1 MTPATPTTLPYR
13 ARAGNLPA
21 RLEVKFHQASGSSV
35 TGPDLHLTAGAVGT
49 WEFRLTV
56 EAPVQAGGGFLFERY
71 GFLLSHSVQNTRPRG
86 RDYVTVHSSTQAQV
100 RLEIN
105 ELNQAHWPSFARIVV
120 ERGTLTPGDELRLVI
135 GDTSQGGPGS
145 EVYDVTCQGRIVASV
160 DRSGGL
166 DYRQL
171 SGGEIPVH
179 VSSDPTPTL
188 LRLLGPSIAR
198 PGEPFALHLAVYDR
212 NHNVCTQYTGTV
224 ELRAEASQL
233 RGLPPEVRLGTKDAG
248 FAVIQGVTA
257 QAPGLVRIKAHDQV
271 HALSTLSNP
280 LLVQSDPE
288 TLLLWGDLHSHSWGD
303 ISMGL
308 MDDPTPVLHPAG
320 RHAQARGQARLD
332 FAAPGPMAPP
342 DQTHR
347 PAVWEAHQAAYR
359 ANDAPGRYVP
369 FLAAEAHPHV
379 GGDRNVIF
387 RDWAE
392 RYAPAFAEM
401 DYLVETYGEREDVLL
416 EAHVGG
422 GPADWDAYPMAR
434 EPVVE
439 VASGHGSVEWLLQ
452 RALRHGHRPA
462 VDRLGRHPPAP
473 AGRAHGRA
481 PLPRPLRQPPQHARL
496 RHRLRSRSRR
506 AGGPRCER
514 HAIWDAV
521 MQRRTHAT
529 TGARIILDV
538 RANGHPAG
546 SEIEVD
552 GKPRLTIN
560 ANACA
565 QIERIDLIRNDRA
578 LAAWRP
584 NALDV
589 QLDFEDEAPLQEAA
603 YYVRLRQT
611 DGEYA
616 WSTPIWVAC
625 RVGCPASVSELPAW
639 NQHEPVDLAA
649 ARPNDAEPYAQ
660 PLLDYLAANEDPSRF
675 HDLTPIRIVDEVPG
689 RAALFYAYLD
699 EDREPISIRWYFEF
713 EMPRLRLDWGWR
725 DFGTKDGG

>member
-1 MTPATPTTLPYR
+1 MR
-13 ARAGNLPA
+13 GGNEPGG
-21 RLEVKFHQASGSSV
+21 LEVTFHSADGPGVSG
-35 TGPDLHLTAGAVGT
+35 PNLQLTAGAVGT
-49 WEFRLTV
+49 WEFRIAV
-56 EAPVQAGGGFLFERY
+56 KAPVAAGGGFFFERY

-86 RDYVTVHSSTQAQV
+86 RDYVTLQARTDASV
-100 RLEIN
+100 RLELN
-105 ELNQAHWPSFARIVV
+105 ELNQANWPPFARIVV
-120 ERGTLTPGDELRLVI
+120 DHGTLAPGDELRLLI

-145 EVYDVTCQGRIVASV
+145 EVYDVTCQGRIVVSV
-160 DRSGGL
+160 DRSGSL
-166 DYRQL
+166 AYRQL
-171 SGGEIPVH
+171 KDGEIRLDVE
-179 VSSDPTPTL
+179 SDTQPTL

-198 PGEPFALHLAVYDR
+198 PGEPFALHLAAYDR
-212 NHNVCTQYTGTV
+212 NHNVCRQYAGLV
-224 ELRAEASQL
+224 QLRAGTSPL
-233 RGLPPEVRLGTKDAG
+233 VGLPPAVRLEPDNEGLA
-248 FAVIQGVTA
+248 IIEGVTA
-257 QAPGLVRIKAHDQV
+257 PTPGLIRIEARDQENGL
-271 HALSTLSNP
+271 ATLSNP
-280 LLVQSDPE
+280 LLVQSNPE
-288 TLLLWGDLHSHSWGD
+288 MLLLWGDLHSHSWGD

-342 DQTHR
+342 DQTQR

-369 FLAAEAHPHV
+369 FLAAEAHPNV

-439 VASGHGSVEWLLQ
+439 VASGHGSAEWLLQ

-462 VDRLGRHPPAP
+462 VIASGDTHLPLLAAPMAAHHFRGRFGSHLNMRDCAIGCGPVA
-473 AGRAHGRA
+473 AVRAD
-481 PLPRPLRQPPQHARL
+481 
-496 RHRLRSRSRR
+496 
-506 AGGPRCER
+506 RCER

-521 MQRRTHAT
+521 MARRTYAT

-546 SEIEVD
+546 SEIELD
-552 GKPRLTIN
+552 DKPGLTIN
-560 ANACA
+560 ANACSK
-565 QIERIDLIRNDRA
+565 IERIDLIRDDRA
-578 LAAWRP
+578 LAVWRP

-589 QLDFEDEAPLQEAA
+589 QLDFEDEAPLYEAA

-625 RVGCPASVSELPAW
+625 RVGRPGSDSALPAW
-639 NQHEPVDLAA
+639 NQHETFDLSA
-649 ARPNDAEPYAQ
+649 ARPNDAEPFAKQ
-660 PLLDYLAANEDPSRF
+660 LLDYLTANEDPDRF
-675 HDLTPIRIVDEVPG
+675 HDITPVRIVNEVPG
-689 RAALFYAYLD
+689 RAALFYAYLGT
-699 EDREPISIRWYFEF
+699 DREPISIRWYFEF

>member
-1 MTPATPTTLPYR
+1 MTPTSRTTLPFR
-13 ARAGNLPA
+13 VRGGNVPA
-21 RLEVKFHQASGSSV
+21 KIEVWFHPADGPSIS
-35 TGPDLHLTAGAVGT
+35 GPDLDLTAGAVGT
-49 WEFRLTV
+49 WELLLTV
-56 EAPVQAGGGFLFERY
+56 EAPVAAGGGFLVERY
-71 GFLLSHSVQNTRPRG
+71 GFLLSHCVQNTRPRG
-86 RDYVTVHSSTQAQV
+86 RDFVTLRARTQAHV
-100 RLEIN
+100 RLELN
-105 ELNQAHWPSFARIVV
+105 ELNQSNCPAFARIVV
-120 ERGTLTPGDELRLVI
+120 ARGTLAPGDELGLVI

-166 DYRQL
+166 DYRQI
-171 SGGEIPVH
+171 SGGEIRLH

-224 ELRAEASQL
+224 ELRAVASQL

-257 QAPGLVRIKAHDQV
+257 QAPGLVRIEAHDQA

-387 RDWAE
+387 RDWEE
-392 RYAPAFAEM
+392 RHAPAWADM

-462 VDRLGRHPPAP
+462 VIASGDTHLPLLAAPMAAHLYRGRFGSHLNIRDCAIGCGPVA
-473 AGRAHGRA
+473 AVRAA
-481 PLPRPLRQPPQHARL
+481 
-496 RHRLRSRSRR
+496 
-506 AGGPRCER
+506 RCER

-521 MQRRTHAT
+521 QNRRTYAT
-529 TGARIILDV
+529 TGARIILEV
-538 RANGHPAG
+538 QANGHPAG
-546 SEIEVD
+546 SEIETED
-552 GKPRLTIN
+552 RPRLTIT
-560 ANACA
+560 AHACA
-565 QIERIDLIRNDRA
+565 PIERIDLIRNDRA
-578 LAAWRP
+578 LMDWYP
-584 NALDV
+584 EALDV
-589 QLDFEDEAPLQEAA
+589 ALEFTDESPLPEAA
-603 YYVRLRQT
+603 YYVRLSQA

-616 WSTPIWVAC
+616 WSTPIWITCSA
-625 RVGCPASVSELPAW
+625 GNPDPTAHLPAW
-639 NQHEPVDLAA
+639 NQHEPVNLAT
-649 ARPNDAEPYAQ
+649 ARPNYAEAFTKQ
-660 PLLDYLAANEDPSRF
+660 LLSYLAANEDPSRF
-675 HDLTPIRIVDEVPG
+675 RDLTPIRIVHEAPG

-699 EDREPISIRWYFEF
+699 EDREPISIRWYFDF
-713 EMPRLRLDWGWR
+713 AMPRLRLDWGWR
-725 DFGTKDGG
+725 DFGAKDGG

>member
-1 MTPATPTTLPYR
+1 MTPTSRTTLPFR
-13 ARAGNLPA
+13 VRGGNLPA
-21 RLEVKFHQASGSSV
+21 KIEVWFHPADGPSIS
-35 TGPDLHLTAGAVGT
+35 GPDLELTAGAVGT
-49 WEFRLTV
+49 WELLLTV
-56 EAPVQAGGGFLFERY
+56 EAPVAAGGGFLVERY
-71 GFLLSHSVQNTRPRG
+71 GFLLSHCVQNTRPRG
-86 RDYVTVHSSTQAQV
+86 RDFVTLRARTQAHV
-100 RLEIN
+100 RLELN
-105 ELNQAHWPSFARIVV
+105 ELNQSNCPAFARIVV
-120 ERGTLTPGDELRLVI
+120 ERGTLAPGDELGLVI

-166 DYRQL
+166 DYRQI
-171 SGGEIPVH
+171 SGGEIRLH

-224 ELRAEASQL
+224 ELRAAASQL
-233 RGLPPEVRLGTKDAG
+233 RGLPPEVRLGPKDAG

-257 QAPGLVRIKAHDQV
+257 QAPGLVRIEARDRP

-342 DQTHR
+342 DQTQR

-369 FLAAEAHPHV
+369 FLAAESHPHV

-387 RDWAE
+387 REWEE
-392 RYAPAFAEM
+392 RHAPAWADM
-401 DYLVETYGEREDVLL
+401 DYLVDTYGERDDVLL

-452 RALRHGHRPA
+452 RALRHGHRPGVIASGDTHLPLLAAPMAAHHFRGRFGSHLNMRDCAIGCGPVAA
-462 VDRLGRHPPAP
+462 V
-473 AGRAHGRA
+473 RA
-481 PLPRPLRQPPQHARL
+481 
-496 RHRLRSRSRR
+496 
-506 AGGPRCER
+506 PRCER

-521 MQRRTHAT
+521 MSRQTYAT

-538 RANGHPAG
+538 RANGHLAG
-546 SEIEVD
+546 SDIELD
-552 GKPRLTIN
+552 DKPRLAIN
-560 ANACA
+560 AHACA
-565 QIERIDLIRNDRA
+565 KIERIDLIRNDRA

-584 NALDV
+584 NTLDV
-589 QLDFEDEAPLQEAA
+589 ELVFEDSAPLPEAA

-616 WSTPIWVAC
+616 WSTPIWVTC
-625 RVGCPASVSELPAW
+625 NVGSHDAGSELPAW
-639 NQHEPVDLAA
+639 NHHEPFDLAA
-649 ARPNDAEPYAQ
+649 ARPNDAEPHAEQ
-660 PLLDYLAANEDPSRF
+660 LLAYLAANEDPSRF
-675 HDLTPIRIVDEVPG
+675 HDLTPIRIVHEVPG
-689 RAALFYAYLD
+689 RAAIFYAYLD
-699 EDREPISIRWYFEF
+699 EDREPISIRWYFDF
-713 EMPRLRLDWGWR
+713 AMPRLRLDWGWR
-725 DFGTKDGG
+725 DFGAKDGG

>member
-35 TGPDLHLTAGAVGT
+35 IGPDLHLTAGAVGT
-49 WEFRLTV
+49 WEFRITV
-56 EAPVQAGGGFLFERY
+56 KTPVPEVAGGGFLFERY

-120 ERGTLTPGDELRLVI
+120 ERGTLNAGRRAAPRGRRHQPGRTRQRGLRRHLPRPHRRV
-135 GDTSQGGPGS
+135 GGSQ
-145 EVYDVTCQGRIVASV
+145 RH
-160 DRSGGL
+160 GL

-198 PGEPFALHLAVYDR
+198 PGEPFALHLAAYDR

-224 ELRAEASQL
+224 ELSAEASQL
-233 RGLPPEVRLGTKDAG
+233 NGLPREVRLGPKDAG
-248 FAVIQGVTA
+248 FAIIQGVTA
-257 QAPGLVRIKAHDQV
+257 QTPGLVRIEAHDRA

-342 DQTHR
+342 DQTQR

-369 FLAAEAHPHV
+369 FLAAEAHPNV

-392 RYAPAFAEM
+392 RYAPAFADM
-401 DYLVETYGEREDVLL
+401 DYLVETYGEREDVNCL
-416 EAHVGG
+416 
-422 GPADWDAYPMAR
+422 
-434 EPVVE
+434 
-439 VASGHGSVEWLLQ
+439 
-452 RALRHGHRPA
+452 
-462 VDRLGRHPPAP
+462 
-473 AGRAHGRA
+473 
-481 PLPRPLRQPPQHARL
+481 
-496 RHRLRSRSRR
+496 
-506 AGGPRCER
+506 
-514 HAIWDAV
+514 
-521 MQRRTHAT
+521 
-529 TGARIILDV
+529 
-538 RANGHPAG
+538 
-546 SEIEVD
+546 
-552 GKPRLTIN
+552 KPT
-560 ANACA
+560 
-565 QIERIDLIRNDRA
+565 
-578 LAAWRP
+578 
-584 NALDV
+584 
-589 QLDFEDEAPLQEAA
+589 
-603 YYVRLRQT
+603 
-611 DGEYA
+611 
-616 WSTPIWVAC
+616 S
-625 RVGCPASVSELPAW
+625 
-639 NQHEPVDLAA
+639 AA
-649 ARPNDAEPYAQ
+649 APPTGTPTRWPTSRWSKWPAATGPLNGCCSARSGTDTDRP
-660 PLLDYLAANEDPSRF
+660 
-675 HDLTPIRIVDEVPG
+675 
-689 RAALFYAYLD
+689 
-699 EDREPISIRWYFEF
+699 
-713 EMPRLRLDWGWR
+713 
-725 DFGTKDGG
+725 

>member
-1 MTPATPTTLPYR
+1 MTPTSRTTLPFR
-13 ARAGNLPA
+13 VRGGNVPA
-21 RLEVKFHQASGSSV
+21 KIEVWFHPADGPSIS
-35 TGPDLHLTAGAVGT
+35 GPDLELTAGAVGT
-49 WEFRLTV
+49 WELLLTV
-56 EAPVQAGGGFLFERY
+56 EAPVTAGGGFLVERF
-71 GFLLSHSVQNTRPRG
+71 GFLLSHCVQKTRPRG
-86 RDYVTVHSSTQAQV
+86 RDFVTLRARTQAHV
-100 RLEIN
+100 RLELN
-105 ELNQAHWPSFARIVV
+105 ELNQSNCPAFARIVV
-120 ERGTLTPGDELRLVI
+120 ERGTLAPGDELRLVI

-166 DYRQL
+166 DYRQIR
-171 SGGEIPVH
+171 GGEIRLH
-179 VSSDPTPTL
+179 VSSDPTPAL

-198 PGEPFALHLAVYDR
+198 PDEPFALHLAVYDR
-212 NHNVCTQYTGTV
+212 NHNICTQYTGTV

-233 RGLPPEVRLGTKDAG
+233 NGLPREVRLGPKDAG
-248 FAVIQGVTA
+248 FAIIQGVTA
-257 QAPGLVRIKAHDQV
+257 QAPGLLRIEAHDRA

-342 DQTHR
+342 DQTQR

-387 RDWAE
+387 RDWAA

-462 VDRLGRHPPAP
+462 VIASGDTHLPLLAAPMAAHHFRGRFGSHLNMRDCAIGCGPVA
-473 AGRAHGRA
+473 AVRA
-481 PLPRPLRQPPQHARL
+481 
-496 RHRLRSRSRR
+496 
-506 AGGPRCER
+506 PRCER

-521 MQRRTHAT
+521 LQRRTHAT
-529 TGARIILDV
+529 TGARIILEV

-552 GKPRLTIN
+552 DKPRLTIS
-560 ANACA
+560 AHACA
-565 QIERIDLIRNDRA
+565 PIERIDLIRDDRA
-578 LAAWRP
+578 LASWCP

-625 RVGCPASVSELPAW
+625 RVGRPGSDSALPAW

-649 ARPNDAEPYAQ
+649 ARPNDAEPFEQ
-660 PLLDYLAANEDPSRF
+660 PLLDYLAANEDPSHF

-689 RAALFYAYLD
+689 HAALFYAYLGK
-699 EDREPISIRWYFEF
+699 DREPISIRWYFDF

>member
-21 RLEVKFHQASGSSV
+21 RLEVKFHQASGPSV
-35 TGPDLHLTAGAVGT
+35 SGPDLHLTAGAVGT

-86 RDYVTVHSSTQAQV
+86 RDYVTLHSSTQAQV

-145 EVYDVTCQGRIVASV
+145 EVYDVTCQGRIVASM

-198 PGEPFALHLAVYDR
+198 PGEPFALHLAAYDR

-224 ELRAEASQL
+224 ELSAEASQL
-233 RGLPPEVRLGTKDAG
+233 NGLPREVRLGPKDAG
-248 FAVIQGVTA
+248 FAIIQGVTA
-257 QAPGLVRIKAHDQV
+257 QAPGLVRIEAHDRA

-342 DQTHR
+342 DQTQR

-369 FLAAEAHPHV
+369 FLAAEAHPNV

-387 RDWAE
+387 RDWAA

-439 VASGHGSVEWLLQ
+439 VASGHGSVKWLLQ

-462 VDRLGRHPPAP
+462 VIASGDTHLPLLAAPMAAHHFRGRFGSHLNMRDCAIGCGPVA
-473 AGRAHGRA
+473 AVRAV
-481 PLPRPLRQPPQHARL
+481 
-496 RHRLRSRSRR
+496 
-506 AGGPRCER
+506 RCER
-514 HAIWDAV
+514 HTIWDA
-521 MQRRTHAT
+521 
-529 TGARIILDV
+529 GAPHHLGR
-538 RANGHPAG
+538 
-546 SEIEVD
+546 
-552 GKPRLTIN
+552 
-560 ANACA
+560 
-565 QIERIDLIRNDRA
+565 
-578 LAAWRP
+578 
-584 NALDV
+584 
-589 QLDFEDEAPLQEAA
+589 
-603 YYVRLRQT
+603 
-611 DGEYA
+611 
-616 WSTPIWVAC
+616 
-625 RVGCPASVSELPAW
+625 
-639 NQHEPVDLAA
+639 
-649 ARPNDAEPYAQ
+649 
-660 PLLDYLAANEDPSRF
+660 
-675 HDLTPIRIVDEVPG
+675 
-689 RAALFYAYLD
+689 RAATADLRD
-699 EDREPISIRWYFEF
+699 DRRAHHPGGAGQR
-713 EMPRLRLDWGWR
+713 PPGGHR
-725 DFGTKDGG
+725 D

>member
-1 MTPATPTTLPYR
+1 MTL
-13 ARAGNLPA
+13 
-21 RLEVKFHQASGSSV
+21 
-35 TGPDLHLTAGAVGT
+35 
-49 WEFRLTV
+49 
-56 EAPVQAGGGFLFERY
+56 
-71 GFLLSHSVQNTRPRG
+71 
-86 RDYVTVHSSTQAQV
+86 HSSTQAQV
-100 RLEIN
+100 RLELN

-145 EVYDVTCQGRIVASV
+145 EVYDVTCQGRIVASM

-198 PGEPFALHLAVYDR
+198 PGEPFALHLAAYDR

-224 ELRAEASQL
+224 ELSAEASQL
-233 RGLPPEVRLGTKDAG
+233 NGLPREVRLGPKDAG
-248 FAVIQGVTA
+248 FAIIQGVTA
-257 QAPGLVRIKAHDQV
+257 QTPGLVRIEAHDRAN
-271 HALSTLSNP
+271 ALSTLSNP

-342 DQTHR
+342 DQTQR

-387 RDWAE
+387 RDWEE
-392 RYAPAFAEM
+392 RHAPAWADM

-422 GPADWDAYPMAR
+422 GPADWDAYAMAR

-439 VASGHGSVEWLLQ
+439 VASGHGSAEWLLQ
-452 RALRHGHRPA
+452 RALRHGHRPGVIA
-462 VDRLGRHPPAP
+462 SGDTHLPLLAAPMAAHHFRGRFGSHLNMRDCAI
-473 AGRAHGRA
+473 GC
-481 PLPRPLRQPPQHARL
+481 
-496 RHRLRSRSRR
+496 
-506 AGGPRCER
+506 GPV
-514 HAIWDAV
+514 AA
-521 MQRRTHAT
+521 
-529 TGARIILDV
+529 V
-538 RANGHPAG
+538 RAVPAA
-546 SEIEVD
+546 S
-552 GKPRLTIN
+552 
-560 ANACA
+560 A
-565 QIERIDLIRNDRA
+565 
-578 LAAWRP
+578 
-584 NALDV
+584 
-589 QLDFEDEAPLQEAA
+589 
-603 YYVRLRQT
+603 
-611 DGEYA
+611 
-616 WSTPIWVAC
+616 TPS
-625 RVGCPASVSELPAW
+625 G
-639 NQHEPVDLAA
+639 
-649 ARPNDAEPYAQ
+649 
-660 PLLDYLAANEDPSRF
+660 
-675 HDLTPIRIVDEVPG
+675 TP
-689 RAALFYAYLD
+689 
-699 EDREPISIRWYFEF
+699 
-713 EMPRLRLDWGWR
+713 
-725 DFGTKDGG
+725 